1 MKGKKY
7 YFIFV
12 FVLLAIIYII
22 RAFVNGNVVKDTL
35 YKDTVE
41 DSVNTKA
48 MVIKYENIY
57 SSDID
62 GVLDAKFESGDRVA
76 SGSQIAVTYNGSV
89 DPRVK
94 IKLEQINKKISIL
107 ESRHNENTAFSND
120 ISKLEQEISSDLT
133 KIIDESYKKN
143 MPSVSLLKYS
153 ITALTEHKATIEGN
167 TQATSST
174 LDTLKSSKAELEAQI
189 GAAESSIYARNSGI
203 FSSYIDGLEE
213 LITPYNMHELTPS
226 KFDELQMFDETNV
239 RENKT
244 SNGVYACK
252 IIDNYRY
259 FIAITLDEAQ
269 LSGTKVGDN
278 IKLRFYDVSPKSST
292 AKVFHISPAQD
303 GRYVVIC
310 ECRNY
315 QEGLLEQRFVNV
327 DFVKKTYSGYKISL
341 SALRTKGNENGVYV
355 LRENIVT
362 FVPVNIVYNENDTLI
377 VSSASEE
384 NPLKL
389 YDEIIVNSPDVEEGQ
404 MLNS

>member
-48 MVIKYENIY
+48 MVIKYENLY

-143 MPSVSLLKYS
+143 MSSVSLLKYS

-167 TQATSST
+167 TQAVSST

-226 KFDELQMFDETNV
+226 KFDELQTFDETNV

-259 FIAITLDEAQ
+259 FIAVTLDESQ
-269 LSGTKVGDN
+269 LGQTKVGDN
-278 IKLRFYDVSPKSST
+278 VRLRFYDISPKSSV
-292 AKVFHISPAQD
+292 AKIFHISPAQD

-315 QEGLLEQRFVNV
+315 QKGLLEQRFVNI

-341 SALRTKGNENGVYV
+341 SSLRTKGNENGIYV

-362 FVPVNIVYNENDTLI
+362 FVPINIVYKEEDILI
-377 VSSASEE
+377 VDSKIKD

-389 YDEIIVNSPDVEEGQ
+389 YDEVIVNSPDVEEGQ
-404 MLNS
+404 MVNS

>member
-48 MVIKYENIY
+48 MVIKYENLY

-143 MPSVSLLKYS
+143 MSSVSLLKYS

-167 TQATSST
+167 TQAVSST

-226 KFDELQMFDETNV
+226 KFDELQTFDETNV

-404 MLNS
+404 MVNS